1 MRTEL
6 LNNDELLQ
14 QAKETA
20 VVLVSGQVDALELLN
35 STNLE
40 EIENG
45 IKKLNEYTEKCWLL
59 SSIVLYTMVY
69 DKNLYEQS
77 GLSWVEYLAQSR
89 SRLNMDKRDVT
100 EQLSSARFFI
110 KNHKKLVEAG
120 WKPSGSSRKMA
131 RAELALELS
140 GDLDLTIQHLAN
152 DTWKDFN
159 DWYSGYRVRVL
170 MESPSPIKE
179 IEIRKNEFLIG
190 GKIAVTISDD
200 LDEEDRLKLQVYLNK
215 IFTAMKNGE
224 EPMFTE
230 ISEIKDAQRLQHD
243 KK

>member
-1 MRTEL
+1 MKEFVNDDL
-6 LNNDELLQ
+6 LK

-20 VVLVSGQVDALELLN
+20 LALVSGEVDAIELLGCN
-35 STNLE
+35 NLE
-40 EIENG
+40 EIETG
-45 IKKLNEYTEKCWLL
+45 IKKLNEYADKCWLL
-59 SSIVLYTMVY
+59 SSIVLYTMIY

-77 GLSWVEYLAQSR
+77 GLSWIEYLSQSR

-120 WKPSGSSRKMA
+120 WQPKGTSRKMA

-140 GDLDLTIQHLAN
+140 GDLDLTVQHIVN
-152 DTWKDFN
+152 DSWRDFN
-159 DWYSGYRVRVL
+159 DWYSSYKVRVL
-170 MESPSPIKE
+170 SEAPSPTKD

-190 GKIAVTISDD
+190 GKIAVSISDD
-200 LDEEDRLKLQVYLNK
+200 IDEEDKIKLQVYLNK

-224 EPMFTE
+224 EPMFAE
-230 ISEIKDAQRLQHD
+230 ISEIKDAQRLQQD